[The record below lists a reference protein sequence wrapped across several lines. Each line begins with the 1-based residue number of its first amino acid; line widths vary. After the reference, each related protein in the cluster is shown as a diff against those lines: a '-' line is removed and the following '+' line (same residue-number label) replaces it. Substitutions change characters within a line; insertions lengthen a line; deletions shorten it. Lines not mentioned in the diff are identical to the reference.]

1 MELWLKIEEV
11 TNDMLD
17 KGIKLLQVSKLN
29 CERNYLNILK
39 NISFN
44 LYAGEALLVRGK
56 NGSGK
61 TSLLLSVAGV
71 LPYTGIVRFNVNIDS
86 VGYVGHKNAVRLNET
101 VEQYVQFWKNLYSS
115 EVTIDEIINKFK
127 LQDIYELPTHFLSFG
142 QRKKLS
148 FIRLFLLKT
157 LIWLLDEPLT
167 GLDKKNKIFISDM
180 IFKHMR
186 KGGAII
192 LTSHENFL
200 FPKYVRVKELT
211 ID

>member
-1 MELWLKIEEV
+1 MKIKEV

-17 KGIKLLQVSKLN
+17 KRIKLLQVSKLK
-29 CERNYLNILK
+29 CERNYVNILK

-44 LYAGEALLVRGK
+44 VHAGEVLMVRGK

-61 TSLLLSVAGV
+61 TSLLLSIAGV
-71 LPYTGIVRFNVNIDS
+71 LPSTGIIRFHLNVDKI
-86 VGYVGHKNAVRLNET
+86 GYVGHKNAVRLNET
-101 VEQYVQFWKNLYSS
+101 VEQYILFWKDLYRS
-115 EVTIDEIINKFK
+115 EMTIDEIINKFN
-127 LQDIYELPTHFLSFG
+127 LGDIYELPAHLLSFG

-157 LIWLLDEPLT
+157 FIWLLDEPLT
-167 GLDKKNKIFISDM
+167 GLDKNNKIFISDM
-180 IFKHMR
+180 IFQHIK

-200 FPKYVRVKELT
+200 FPKYIRVKELT